1 MECRKWI
8 LFDIGG
14 VLEIVDD
21 DTWQQT
27 FRRRW
32 QERSGFPPDEY
43 RARLLAA
50 DLPDISRNENIQT
63 DYWAKIGRALEM
75 EPSVAEDMRADMW
88 DEYCGSLNV
97 ELMEYARGL
106 PRKVGVAI
114 LSNSVDGAREEE
126 ERRYSFSHL
135 FAPIIYSHE
144 IGVAKPEPAAYRS
157 ALQAMNAEPDQVFFI
172 DDHSAAVEGAAAVGI
187 RGTRHVDN
195 ASTIEKIENFL
206 GLQ

>member
-21 DTWQQT
+21 DAWPQEFQ
-27 FRRRW
+27 RRW
-32 QERSGFPPDEY
+32 QERSGLNPAEY
-43 RARLLAA
+43 KARIDRAVLPFI
-50 DLPDISRNENIQT
+50 DLSPYTERA
-63 DYWAKIGRALEM
+63 YWEGVGRALDM
-75 EPSVAEDMRADMW
+75 DRATVADMRADMW
-88 DEYCGSLNV
+88 DEYCGILNV

-106 PRKVGVAI
+106 RPSAGVAI

-126 ERRYSFSHL
+126 ERRYNFSHL

-172 DDHSAAVEGAAAVGI
+172 DDHSEAVAGAAAVGI
-187 RGTRHVDN
+187 RGTLHVDN
-195 ASTIEKIENFL
+195 AETIGKIEDFL
-206 GLQ
+206 GRP

>member
-1 MECRKWI
+1 MECRKWV

-21 DTWQQT
+21 DAWQLE

-32 QERSGFPPDEY
+32 QERSGFSTDEY
-43 RARLLAA
+43 RSRLLAA
-50 DLPDISRNENIQT
+50 DLPDISRNENIQPV
-63 DYWAKIGRALEM
+63 YWAKVGRALEM
-75 EPSVAEDMRADMW
+75 ESSVAEDMRADMW

-106 PRKVGVAI
+106 RQKAGVAI

-126 ERRYSFSHL
+126 ERRYNFSHL

-172 DDHSAAVEGAAAVGI
+172 DDHSEAVKGATAVGI
-187 RGTRHVDN
+187 RGTLHVDN
-195 ASTIEKIENFL
+195 TSTIEKIEEFL
-206 GLQ
+206 GRP